1 MKQKKQVWDVIRI
14 RYNWALSN
22 LPAVVDMDHI
32 KYCL

>member
-22 LPAVVDMDHI
+22 LPAVVYMDHI